1 MDGVGR
7 EDLKQLMLH
16 GRCHLFAAALHEL
29 TGKPLGAWLDTDL
42 ETEATVLVHACVLDG
57 DFGIDVRGRMP
68 LDDMLDEFD
77 TFDPELAALSLEEL
91 MLLGH
96 GTATVPE
103 DDPEMTAARAL
114 AAETLDLLNAT
125 PLSSAP

>member
-1 MDGVGR
+1 MT
-7 EDLKQLMLH
+7 ENEELMLH

-29 TGKPLGAWLDTDL
+29 TGKPIGAWLDADL

-57 DFGIDVRGRMP
+57 DFGVDVRGRMP

-77 TFDPELAALSLEEL
+77 TFDPELAVLSLEEL

-96 GTATVPE
+96 GTTAVPE
-103 DDPEMTAARAL
+103 GDPEMATARAL
-114 AAETLDLLNAT
+114 AAETLDRLNAA
-125 PLSSAP
+125 PPSSAP